1 MGLIPGLTVTGGLY
15 SWGMEFTGAAGCET
29 ASTTDVAGERP
40 EVALRVFRTDV
51 AQLPIVEL
59 DDRIEELARTR
70 SQIEGLL
77 AEALAERARQ
87 STRRAAASVLRERVL
102 EAAGKASGDVK
113 LAVSL
118 AEDFPTTLEALA
130 SGEINLGQARV
141 IERVAGKPDYR
152 SEEAILACTKE
163 APADLLS
170 RYALRREPVEERD
183 YSKYQQQRQDRRFS
197 VTQEPDGSWKL
208 FGHFDYM
215 AGRRFSIALAKMAEA
230 FRREEKPDSKITYLQ
245 RNADALVQLVTRDGP
260 QRATLAS
267 LLIISEYDA
276 ATGEFGQPRLD
287 DGQPVPP
294 EVLERLLE
302 NADVY
307 TAFADADGQPLWL
320 GRSKRS
326 ASLAQRIVLA
336 ARDGGCIGCKAPSER
351 CEAHHIK
358 HWLDGGPTDIDNL
371 AQLCPDC
378 HHLVHDCRWQVYRD
392 HRGRYRINAPPD
404 PFPDFGTTTFQ
415 LAQHNP
421 VLRN

>member
-1 MGLIPGLTVTGGLY
+1 
-15 SWGMEFTGAAGCET
+15 MEFTGSGRTEAVGNIGCSGVE
-29 ASTTDVAGERP
+29 P
-40 EVALRVFRTDV
+40 EFALHILRVNPGELSLE
-51 AQLPIVEL
+51 QL
-59 DDRIEELARTR
+59 DDRIEELGRAR

-77 AEALAERARQ
+77 AEALAERAGR
-87 STRRAAASVLRERVL
+87 STCRETSAVLRERVL
-102 EAAGKASGDVK
+102 ESAGKASSDVK

-118 AEDFPTTLEALA
+118 AEEFPATLEALA
-130 SGEINLGQARV
+130 AGEITSGHARV

-152 SEEAILACTKE
+152 TEEVILNSAK
-163 APADLLS
+163 AVPADLLS
-170 RYALRREPVEERD
+170 RYALRRERIEERD
-183 YSKYQQQRQDRRFS
+183 YTKYQQQREDRRVS

-208 FGHFDYM
+208 FGHFDYL
-215 AGRRFSIALAKMAEA
+215 AGRRFSMALAKMAEA
-230 FRREEKPDSKITYLQ
+230 FRREEKPGSKITYLQ
-245 RNADALVQLVTRDGP
+245 RNADALMQLVTRDGP
-260 QRATLAS
+260 QRAVPAS
-267 LLIISEYDA
+267 LLIISEYDP

-294 EVLERLLE
+294 EELARFIDH
-302 NADVY
+302 ADVY

-326 ASLAQRIVLA
+326 ASLAQRIMLA

-378 HHLVHDCRWQVYRD
+378 HHLVHDCHWQVYRD

-404 PFPDFGTTTFQ
+404 PFPDIGTSTYQ
-415 LAQHNP
+415 LAQHSP